1 MKGNEI
7 RSRFLNY
14 FKDQGHTVVDSS
26 SLVPKDDPTLLFVN
40 AGMVQFKTVFMGEDQ
55 KEYIRAVTSQ
65 RCVRAGGKHNDLEN
79 VGYTARHH
87 TFFEMLGNFSFGDYF
102 KEDAIRF
109 AWNFLTIE
117 LGLSPANLWV
127 SIFDDDDEAQE
138 LWEKVEDL
146 PKGRIV
152 RMGEKD
158 NFWAMGDTGPC
169 GPCSEIHIDQGAAAG
184 CGRPDCALGCDCD
197 RFLELWNLVFMQF
210 NRSEDGTLTPLP
222 KPSIDTGMG
231 LERVAAVLQ
240 GKFNNYDS
248 DLFFPII
255 STLENLS
262 GKTYGDNSQDDTAMR
277 VIADHA
283 RATTFLVADGV
294 LPSNEGRGYVLR
306 RIMRRAVRYGKY
318 LGLEKS
324 FMGEVTAAVVGEMVE
339 AYPHLAG
346 ATSLLAKVVNNE
358 EERFRETLE
367 NGLSIL
373 DEEVNRLIGE
383 KSQVISGSFIFKLY
397 DTFGFPFDIVRDI
410 ALERGLGFD
419 ESGFLEE
426 MENQR
431 QKSRYSRKGEGVRL
445 LGEGVKS
452 LAAEGKKTE
461 FIGYDESTAC
471 TRVEGLLNK
480 AGERVAVL
488 SSGESGRLYVGK
500 TPFYAEAGGQ
510 IGDCG
515 ELTWAGGSGKVT
527 GTSVEGEKI
536 VLHAVE
542 IVEGELTEA
551 SEVTLSVERKR
562 RRSIAAH
569 HSATHLL
576 QAALRKVLG
585 DHVKQAGSLVGPGR
599 LRFDFTH
606 FSPLSPEEIEAIECL
621 VNEKIWENT
630 RVATEIL
637 SKEDAI
643 KGGATALFGEKYEE
657 NVRVVSMAHF
667 SKELCGGTH
676 VQAAGEIGVFKIQ
689 SEGGIASGVRRIEAV
704 AGRAAF
710 AEVQSLSRRE
720 RLTGALLN
728 AGSPDEI
735 VGKVEILVKN
745 LKSMEKQVADLSQQL
760 ASSDLDSVFDNAV
773 IINGI
778 KVIGAEIPLDSPKTL
793 RDVGDKVRDSLGSG
807 VAVLGG
813 TINGKAALLAIVSSD
828 LTSRIKAGALVNSV
842 AKIVGGKGGGRPD
855 MAQAGGPMFDKLSEA
870 IKSVPRA
877 VKQLLQD

>member
-7 RSRFLNY
+7 RSRFLEY
-14 FKDQGHTVVDSS
+14 FKNQGHTVVDSS

-40 AGMVQFKTVFMGEDQ
+40 AGMVQFKTVFMGEE
-55 KEYIRAVTSQ
+55 KREYQRAVTSQ

-109 AWNFLTIE
+109 AWDFLTVE
-117 LGLSPANLWV
+117 LGLDPKDLWV
-127 SIFDDDDEAQE
+127 SIFDDDDEAQK
-138 LWEKVEDL
+138 LWERVEDL

-169 GPCSEIHIDQGAAAG
+169 GPCSEIHIDQGPAAG
-184 CGRPDCALGCDCD
+184 CGRHDCALGCDCD

-210 NRSEDGTLTPLP
+210 SRSEDGTLTPLP

-248 DLFFPII
+248 DLFLPII
-255 STLENLS
+255 ATLEQLS
-262 GKTYGDNSQDDTAMR
+262 GKSYGDNNQDDTAMR

-318 LGLEKS
+318 LGLEKP
-324 FMGEVTAAVVGEMVE
+324 FMEDVTIAVVNEMMA
-339 AYPHLAG
+339 AYPHLQNA
-346 ATSLLAKVVNNE
+346 ASLLAKVVNNE

-367 NGLSIL
+367 HGLALL
-373 DEEVNRLIGE
+373 DEEISRLSGE
-383 KSQVISGSFIFKLY
+383 KSLVISGSFIFKLY

-410 ALERGLGFD
+410 ALERSLGFD
-419 ESGFLEE
+419 EAGFLAE

-431 QKSRYSRKGEGVRL
+431 QKSRHSRKGEGVKL

-461 FIGYDESTAC
+461 FVGYHESSVNA
-471 TRVEGLLNK
+471 RVEGLLNA
-480 AGERVAVL
+480 AGERVRL
-488 SSGESGRLYVGK
+488 LLPGEKGQLYVGR
-500 TPFYAEAGGQ
+500 TPFYAESGGQ

-515 ELTWAGGSGKVT
+515 LAVWAGGRARVT

-536 VLHAVE
+536 FLHAIE
-542 IVEGELTEA
+542 IEEGELAEETD
-551 SEVTLSVERKR
+551 VTLSVAGDR
-562 RRSIAAH
+562 RRAIAAH

-576 QAALRKVLG
+576 HAALRQILG
-585 DHVKQAGSLVGPGR
+585 DHVKQAGSLVEPDR

-606 FSPLSPEEIEAIECL
+606 FSPLSSDEIEAIEYL

-630 RVATEIL
+630 PVTTEL
-637 SKEDAI
+637 LDKEDAI
-643 KGGATALFGEKYEE
+643 KGGATALFGEKYDEQ
-657 NVRVVSMAHF
+657 VRVVSMADF

-676 VQAAGEIGVFKIQ
+676 VQAAGEIGVFKIK
-689 SEGGIASGVRRIEAV
+689 SEGGIASGVRRIEAL
-704 AGRAAF
+704 AGPAAF
-710 AEVQSLSRRE
+710 AEIQSLYRRE
-720 RLTGALLN
+720 NRIGALLN
-728 AGSPDEI
+728 VGNSEEI
-735 VGKVEILVKN
+735 AGKVAALVSN
-745 LKSMEKQVADLSQQL
+745 LKSMEKQVADLSKQL
-760 ASSDLDSVFDNAV
+760 ASSDLDSVFNNAV
-773 IINGI
+773 VIDGI

-793 RDVGDKVRDSLGSG
+793 REVGDKVRDNMGTA

-813 TINGKAALLAIVSSD
+813 AINGKAALLAIVSGD
-828 LTSRIKAGALVNSV
+828 LTTTIKAGELVNRI

-855 MAQAGGPMFDKLSEA
+855 MAQAGGPMADKISEA
-870 IKSVPRA
+870 IQSVPAA
-877 VKQLLQD
+877 VKDLLQ